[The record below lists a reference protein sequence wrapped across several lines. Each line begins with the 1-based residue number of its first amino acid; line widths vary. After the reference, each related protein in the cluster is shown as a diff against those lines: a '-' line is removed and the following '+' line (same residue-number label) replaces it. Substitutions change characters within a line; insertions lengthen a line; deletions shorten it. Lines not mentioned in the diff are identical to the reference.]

1 MRNVSIW
8 RHKSADVKRKLCNVG
23 PAMDFEKHKEINLLK
38 REVEEF
44 GQQSGDGGSRG
55 FEQLV
60 KNFKGSKLCLWMYNG
75 FIIINCRYGETDQV
89 TSA

>member
-1 MRNVSIW
+1 MN
-8 RHKSADVKRKLCNVG
+8 
-23 PAMDFEKHKEINLLK
+23 FEKHKEINLLK

-60 KNFKGSKLCLWMYNG
+60 KNFKGSKLCL
-75 FIIINCRYGETDQV
+75 
-89 TSA
+89 